1 MKRILP
7 LFTLLISVASHAS
20 TLEVLHWWTSPGE
33 LEAQKL
39 LKDVLAKENIQW
51 KDFAVDGGGG
61 DSALRVLQMR
71 ALSGNPP
78 DAAQIKGPDIAEWA
92 KMGMIK
98 KVDYIVPSP
107 VWREYISSTVK
118 QTVSYNGYYLAL
130 PLNIH
135 RVNWL
140 WLNKEIF
147 DELALEVP
155 KTWDQFFIVADKIK
169 LAGYT
174 PIAHGRTSWQNSVLF
189 ESVAISVLG
198 AERYRKAFVEFD
210 EAVLNSPKM
219 LEAFKKFK
227 RLNEYI
233 KNDQQGEGWAY
244 SGEMLIDKK
253 AAMLF
258 MGDWVKGMWLASG
271 KVAMQDYLCVDV
283 PESEGVFS
291 YNIDSFVF
299 FDKHNIENEIITN
312 SNSETFAKTLLSTD
326 FQHTFNIKKGSIP
339 VRTNMDMKGFDEC
352 SQKAYSDFYSNKLVP
367 SFSQNMATSS
377 YLQAEMSKIISH
389 YFNNP
394 SITAEQVM
402 KQLSVAIRAINK

>member
-1 MKRILP
+1 MKKILP
-7 LFTLLISVASHAS
+7 LLPLLISLESHAS

-33 LEAQKL
+33 LEAQNI
-39 LKDVLAKENIQW
+39 LKNVLAKQNIQW

-78 DAAQIKGPDIAEWA
+78 DAAQIKGPDIVEWA

-107 VWREYISSTVK
+107 VWRQHIPYTVK

-147 DELALEVP
+147 DELALEIP
-155 KTWDQFFIVADKIK
+155 TTWDQFFSVADKIK
-169 LAGYT
+169 LADYT
-174 PIAHGRTSWQNSVLF
+174 PIAHGKTSWQNSVLF
-189 ESVAISVLG
+189 ESVVISVLG
-198 AERYRKAFVEFD
+198 AARYRQAFVEFD
-210 EAVLNSPKM
+210 DEVLNSPEM

-227 RLNEYI
+227 RFNEYI
-233 KNDQQGEGWAY
+233 GNDLQGKGWAS
-244 SGEMLIDKK
+244 SGEMLIEKK

-258 MGDWVKGMWLASG
+258 MGDWVKGMWLASN

-283 PESEGVFS
+283 PQSKGIFS

-299 FDKHNIENEIITN
+299 FDKHDKKNESTIDLN
-312 SNSETFAKTLLSTD
+312 NETFAKTLLSTD

-339 VRTNMDMKGFDEC
+339 VRMNMDMQDFDEC
-352 SQKAYSDFYSNKLVP
+352 SQKAYADFYSNELVP

-377 YLQAEMSKIISH
+377 YLQGEMSKIISH
-389 YFNNP
+389 YFNDP

-402 KQLSVAIRAINK
+402 KQLSVAIRAVNK